1 MSSLDVALPGLTA
14 SDNNHQYSTAETAI
28 QTFLYLLILIIGLP
42 LNVTV
47 LVLLYKCR
55 SLRNVTNMFVFS
67 LAMADFLIALLG
79 LPFIIMAIV
88 AQSWPLGGTFCQI
101 AGFVTLSLQNISI
114 LSVAGVALDR
124 YYVIAKPFIL
134 TITRE
139 KAKKMIVFVW
149 WNGVIYGIPPLF
161 GIGLFKFSPTRCLC
175 EYSWSDGGSSLVYGI
190 YIFIWIYAVALT
202 TVLVSYYLIY
212 QVMHNHIKYRA
223 SQLTSVSLSGHEDN
237 ILPTDNRRFR
247 LGRDSLQRKWASF
260 VASNPSFSLK
270 RKVRAR
276 FNNSL
281 DMRMESKTAKT
292 ISAVVATYFFTW
304 TPYFIVNFWHS
315 SGSGTRIPQMLDF
328 FSCWLTF
335 LNCILNPVLYAFLNR
350 QFRHCCKEYW
360 HRWVGLSAKQSTK
373 QVGKPNLN
381 VHNFSTNKAESRT
394 TFELM
399 SSTTSVPPGNV
410 TRELRPTASPPRG
423 GHSTLQVE
431 SIDETRCRTFSQ
443 ESSSPHTVEPTL

>member
-47 LVLLYKCR
+47 LVLLYKCH

-247 LGRDSLQRKWASF
+247 LGRDSLQRKWATLGYCNWHLSWDIS
-260 VASNPSFSLK
+260 VLSLK
-270 RKVRAR
+270 V
-276 FNNSL
+276 NLCSL
-281 DMRMESKTAKT
+281 YTETTQRWKITVKCIIFWGGSSCPNDTLGKFTT
-292 ISAVVATYFFTW
+292 QCNTY
-304 TPYFIVNFWHS
+304 S
-315 SGSGTRIPQMLDF
+315 
-328 FSCWLTF
+328 
-335 LNCILNPVLYAFLNR
+335 
-350 QFRHCCKEYW
+350 
-360 HRWVGLSAKQSTK
+360 
-373 QVGKPNLN
+373 
-381 VHNFSTNKAESRT
+381 HN
-394 TFELM
+394 
-399 SSTTSVPPGNV
+399 
-410 TRELRPTASPPRG
+410 
-423 GHSTLQVE
+423 
-431 SIDETRCRTFSQ
+431 
-443 ESSSPHTVEPTL
+443 